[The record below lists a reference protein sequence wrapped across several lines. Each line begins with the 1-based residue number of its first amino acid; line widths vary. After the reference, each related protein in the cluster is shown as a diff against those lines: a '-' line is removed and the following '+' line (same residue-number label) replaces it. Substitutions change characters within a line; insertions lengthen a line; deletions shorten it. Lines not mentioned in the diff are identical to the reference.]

1 MAGRESLPLR
11 RLKSFNPLNRLTADQ
26 LVLLVNRAERRCH
39 SPGETVIEQGVQ
51 DGLDFFLITGAVE
64 LHAKDGR
71 KSVIEAETD
80 KALNPIAR
88 LQPRMYEVV
97 AVRSSEFL
105 VIEQD
110 ILNGFLNSAPVSQ
123 VEMESSGDWATAGS
137 AEHRLRLEFNS
148 ELRSNQI
155 RLPSVPDM
163 AWKVRRFAAREGLSE
178 AKLAKAVAVDPA
190 IAAKLLRACNS
201 PVYRGLGSVHSVH
214 EAVARLGMRITR
226 QLVSEFALR
235 DVFRSRQISLQREM
249 VKLCQQ
255 SREMAA
261 LCWLLASR
269 VEGLDPDEAELAGL
283 LHDIGTV
290 PLLVLAEHHPGLW
303 SSEARLK
310 SAIRQLRSEFGA
322 GLLEIWACPSG
333 LVEAVRHGED
343 WQYECPE
350 KSPQLVDVVIA
361 ARLHSMIG
369 SSQNGELPALNPVP
383 ALGRLA
389 GPEPG
394 ASLSQELL
402 AEARARVEQ
411 TQQLLSTR

>member
-1 MAGRESLPLR
+1 MAGRERLPLG
-11 RLKSFNPLNRLTADQ
+11 RLKSFHPLNRLTADQ

-39 SPGETVIEQGVQ
+39 NPGETVIEQGVQ
-51 DGLDFFLITGAVE
+51 DGLDFFLVSGAVE

-71 KSVIEAETD
+71 KSVIEAETE

-97 AVRSSEFL
+97 AIRPSEFL

-110 ILNGFLNSAPVSQ
+110 ILNDFLNSAPVSQ
-123 VEMESSGDWATAGS
+123 VEMESSGDWVASGS
-137 AEHRLRLEFNS
+137 AEHRLRMEFNS
-148 ELRSNQI
+148 ELRSNHI

-178 AKLAKAVAVDPA
+178 TKLAMAVAADPA
-190 IAAKLLRACNS
+190 MAAKLVRACNS
-201 PVYRGLGSVHSVH
+201 PVYRGLGGVHSVY

-249 VKLCQQ
+249 VRLCRQ
-255 SREMAA
+255 SREVAA
-261 LCWLLASR
+261 LCWLLADR

-290 PLLVLAEHHPGLW
+290 PVLVLAEHHPGLW
-303 SSEARLK
+303 SSEARLR
-310 SAIRQLRSEFGA
+310 SVIRQLRSEFGA
-322 GLLEIWACPSG
+322 CLLESWACPPG

-343 WQYECPE
+343 WQFECPE
-350 KSPQLVDVVIA
+350 QTPQLVDVVIA
-361 ARLHSMIG
+361 ARLHYRIG
-369 SSQNGELPALNPVP
+369 SSQNGELPALDQVP

-394 ASLSQELL
+394 ASRSQELL

-411 TQQLLSTR
+411 TQTLLSTR